1 MSNFVRGAR
10 TPACSVHTRVN
21 ASEVG
26 QPIPAVIPKHFV
38 LQPIPFFARRDDF
51 VGQVGNLRPIG
62 NRPACSARNS
72 GPTPASFAARRYVGR
87 VGKTCG
93 RLSKSACRYHPKSSR
108 RQRLSF
114 AACRYAGQIT
124 NLDSVGINRRPSAA
138 RTVLTLKAGCRQ
150 EWGPHNLFRRL
161 GWIFIECLLHH
172 VVQFA
177 LHLGS
182 IAFVLTSD
190 RSPD

>member
-72 GPTPASFAARRYVGR
+72 GPTPA
-87 VGKTCG
+87 
-93 RLSKSACRYHPKSSR
+93 
-108 RQRLSF
+108 QF
-114 AACRYAGQIT
+114 AACRYVGQVGNLRPIVNRPAATCPISQADGCGFAVCRLAGQVGNQVG
-124 NLDSVGINRRPSAA
+124 NLRPIGGALWARPLRPATRQFPASEVGHALA
-138 RTVLTLKAGCRQ
+138 C
-150 EWGPHNLFRRL
+150 
-161 GWIFIECLLHH
+161 
-172 VVQFA
+172 QFA
-177 LHLGS
+177 PTQ
-182 IAFVLTSD
+182 VTQ
-190 RSPD
+190 